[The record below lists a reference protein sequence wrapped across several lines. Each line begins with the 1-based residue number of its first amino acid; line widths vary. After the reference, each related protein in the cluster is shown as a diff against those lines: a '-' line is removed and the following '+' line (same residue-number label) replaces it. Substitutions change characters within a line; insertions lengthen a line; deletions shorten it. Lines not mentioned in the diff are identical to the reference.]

1 MRKRK
6 MREEDERCREQKGG
20 ARIKKGME
28 SKINCSRHLV
38 VTGKVITCAGF
49 SSAATYPCR
58 IPRRS
63 QLFSRLYF
71 RLTPVIE
78 KGLSSTGQIFLR
90 WGGTVRWRGEEKP
103 WGETLV
109 VISLRTRFGLQRCVF
124 LGCLFAK
131 IRGYDG
137 VERDRCSRALHCIFN
152 FLFWLDCF
160 PFLFFFFLLK
170 SDRSGGFYS
179 DMSEVWKLRWIEEV
193 VILSRKKNNKII
205 PLLIFQL
212 IDNRYHMIIRIWNI
226 LIYSSLKK
234 LHDRIDD

>member
-137 VERDRCSRALHCIFN
+137 VEIVVRELRIVFSIFY
-152 FLFWLDCF
+152 FDSIVFR
-160 PFLFFFFLLK
+160 FFFF
-170 SDRSGGFYS
+170 FFF
-179 DMSEVWKLRWIEEV
+179 WKVIAAV
-193 VILSRKKNNKII
+193 V
-205 PLLIFQL
+205 F
-212 IDNRYHMIIRIWNI
+212 IRIWVKFGNF
-226 LIYSSLKK
+226 
-234 LHDRIDD
+234 DG

>member
-90 WGGTVRWRGEEKP
+90 WEGTVRWRGEEKP

-109 VISLRTRFGLQRCVF
+109 VISLRTRFGLQRCLSWMPVCKDTR
-124 LGCLFAK
+124 LRWGWKRSLFA
-131 IRGYDG
+131 
-137 VERDRCSRALHCIFN
+137 SFALYFQFFILTR
-152 FLFWLDCF
+152 LFSVSF
-160 PFLFFFFLLK
+160 FFFFLLK
-170 SDRSGGFYS
+170 SDRSDGFYS

-234 LHDRIDD
+234 LQDRIDD

>member
-137 VERDRCSRALHCIFN
+137 VERDRCSRASHCIFN

-160 PFLFFFFLLK
+160 PFLFFFFFFWKVIAAVFLFGYEWSLET
-170 SDRSGGFYS
+170 SMDRRSCYFIK
-179 DMSEVWKLRWIEEV
+179 EKKKIKLFLYW
-193 VILSRKKNNKII
+193 
-205 PLLIFQL
+205 
-212 IDNRYHMIIRIWNI
+212 
-226 LIYSSLKK
+226 SSS
-234 LHDRIDD
+234 